1 MIDQEHRLAV
11 IGLIAMV
18 LFGALVTR
26 LGYLQTVQA
35 RGLRDRTEAIATDR
49 VLVPTIRGRILDRN
63 GVVLVDNLPARKPR
77 RPRAW
82 VRGQDQP
89 ARDRP
94 RAR

>member
-35 RGLRDRTEAIATDR
+35 RGLRDRAEAIATDR

-63 GVVLVDNLPARKPR
+63 GVVLVDNLAINILRIDPNLCPMQHAPR
-77 RPRAW
+77 R
-82 VRGQDQP
+82 
-89 ARDRP
+89 
-94 RAR
+94 